1 MSNKAIPVALA
12 AVLMLGLA
20 GCADNREEVQ
30 GGGGGGTTSTTTTT
44 TTERDNRAMQGQGA
58 SRTEQARSMGG
69 DNITAHG
76 RDFAEA
82 YARVPWVHT
91 NLVAKDW
98 ERALDDLH
106 VVRDRIDAIAKDTA
120 LTADARSTVVAAK
133 SEITKLDAKIRAHDA
148 TAVADSKRL
157 LNWFST
163 TLDKPMM
170 TAWFGPRGG
179 GAGTG
184 DTKHMNK

>member
-1 MSNKAIPVALA
+1 MSNKAIPLALA
-12 AVLMLGLA
+12 TVLMLGLA

-30 GGGGGGTTSTTTTT
+30 GGGGGGTTTA
-44 TTERDNRAMQGQGA
+44 ERDQRTTQGQGNT
-58 SRTEQARSMGG
+58 RTEQVRSMGG
-69 DNITAHG
+69 DNITEHG

-82 YARVPWVHT
+82 YARMPWVHA

-106 VVRDRIDAIAKDTA
+106 VVRDRIDEIGRDAA
-120 LTADARSTVVAAK
+120 LTADAKSTIAAAK
-133 SEITKLDAKIRAHDA
+133 SEIKKLDAKIQAHDM
-148 TAVADSKRL
+148 TAAADSKRL
-157 LNWFST
+157 LNWFSA
-163 TLDKPMM
+163 TLDKPTM

-184 DTKHMNK
+184 DKRHMNK